1 MAKKEKLQGE
11 LVMGLDFRIQK
22 KLNYFDLD
30 VDVSIGNELLVIE
43 GASGAGKT
51 TILNCLS
58 GLITPDSGHIAVD
71 DRVLF
76 DDKAR
81 INISTEKRHIGY
93 LFQNYALFPNMS
105 VRNNVLYGLRNKRGF
120 RRRQERREMLDYADY
135 TMETLGISHLADKR
149 PTHISGGEKQRVAL
163 ARAMVT
169 KPSLMLLDEPFS
181 ALDENT
187 KEKIYEEFMAFKD
200 TLRIPTVLITHNH
213 RETELFADKN
223 ITLKEGRII

>member
-1 MAKKEKLQGE
+1 
-11 LVMGLDFRIQK
+11 MGLDFMIKK

-93 LFQNYALFPNMS
+93 LFQNYALFPNMT

-120 RRRQERREMLDYADY
+120 RHRQERREMLDYADY

-169 KPSLMLLDEPFS
+169 KPALMLLDEPFS

-223 ITLKEGRII
+223 ITLKEGGII

>member
-1 MAKKEKLQGE
+1 
-11 LVMGLDFRIQK
+11 MGLDFMIKK

-30 VDVSIGNELLVIE
+30 MDVSIGNELLVIE
-43 GASGAGKT
+43 GASCAGKT

-58 GLITPDSGHIAVD
+58 VLITPDSGHIAVD

-93 LFQNYALFPNMS
+93 LFQNYALFPNMT

-120 RRRQERREMLDYADY
+120 RHRQERREMLDYADY

-169 KPSLMLLDEPFS
+169 KPALMLLDEPFS